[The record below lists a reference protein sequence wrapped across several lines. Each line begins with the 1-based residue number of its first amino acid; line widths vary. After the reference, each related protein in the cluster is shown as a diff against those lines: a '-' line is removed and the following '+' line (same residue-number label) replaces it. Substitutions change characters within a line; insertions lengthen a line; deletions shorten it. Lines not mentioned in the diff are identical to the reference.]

1 MIATRV
7 QSFKWPLNIDAWTW
21 SGQQNALKMH
31 APESK
36 IYITIFFSKLYRF
49 RTRVQLPPAPPKS
62 FEDDSRVIRRSPE
75 SPHGTSLAGFFVSV
89 VVRGYPAKS
98 RENWY
103 TFRYTLYCGPLN
115 VYQLWKGSRHGAH
128 YTPTD

>member
-31 APESK
+31 ALGK
-36 IYITIFFSKLYRF
+36 KNTHNNIFQQVISFSDASS
-49 RTRVQLPPAPPKS
+49 TPAS
-62 FEDDSRVIRRSPE
+62 STTCSSGYVRGNPE
-75 SPHGTSLAGFFVSV
+75 SPHGTSPAGFFVSV
-89 VVRGYPAKS
+89 VVRGHPAKS

-128 YTPTD
+128 YTPTY